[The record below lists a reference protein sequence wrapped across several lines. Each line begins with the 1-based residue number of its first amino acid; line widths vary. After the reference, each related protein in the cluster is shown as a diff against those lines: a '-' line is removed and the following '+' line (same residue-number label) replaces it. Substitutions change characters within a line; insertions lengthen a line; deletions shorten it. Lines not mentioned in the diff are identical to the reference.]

1 MGDPQTKLSTS
12 NLICLGAA
20 DLTGRGLC
28 GLSLLAAIVSNFIFF
43 QVCGN

>member
-20 DLTGRGLC
+20 DTGRGLC